1 MNPQDLLNQNI
12 RMLIGDLQVQLMI
25 SNARVQELEAQ
36 LAQAMNHDV
45 YKQAGEIPEV
55 SRPNGKD
62 PKGTMPPPSE
72 LAR

>member
-36 LAQAMNHDV
+36 LAAAQGSGVEPSA
-45 YKQAGEIPEV
+45 KQ
-55 SRPNGKD
+55 PNGRD
-62 PKGTMPPPSE
+62 HAHPAET
-72 LAR
+72 A